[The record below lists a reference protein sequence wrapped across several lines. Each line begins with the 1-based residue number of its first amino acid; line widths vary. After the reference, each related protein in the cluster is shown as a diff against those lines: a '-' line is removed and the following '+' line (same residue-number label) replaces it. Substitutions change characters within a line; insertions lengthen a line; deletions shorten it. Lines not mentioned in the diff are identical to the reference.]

1 LSGILSAGNLPDS
14 NLPAPGLLALFGGTF
29 DPVHNAH
36 LAVAKAAFSLEAG
49 LIATGLRLFPVGNP
63 YQRGRAAFASAEHRT
78 AMLKLAFVDMA
89 NIANVEIDPRELDR
103 QGPTYTFDT
112 LSELRNELG
121 MQRPFVWLI
130 GSDAFARLDT
140 WHRWQELFDLTHFA
154 VIVRPGFAFSAED
167 ASPTLRAGILA
178 RQCDA
183 AMLKQTP
190 HGKWALLNV
199 SPPDVSSTEVRA
211 RLAHGESIASL
222 VPDVVCGYIEAHNLY
237 RS

>member
-1 LSGILSAGNLPDS
+1 LSAEYSPAS
-14 NLPAPGLLALFGGTF
+14 SSPAPGLLALFGGTF

-49 LIATGLRLFPVGNP
+49 LVATGLRLFPVGNP

-78 AMLKLAFVDMA
+78 AMLKLAFA

-112 LSELRNELG
+112 LRELRNELG
-121 MQRPFVWLI
+121 IQRPFVWLI

-154 VIVRPGFAFSAED
+154 VIVRPGFAFAVED
-167 ASPTLRAGILA
+167 ASPALRAEIVG
-178 RQCDA
+178 RQSEA
-183 AMLKQTP
+183 AALKQSP

-199 SPPDVSSTEVRA
+199 SPPDVSSTKVRA

-222 VPDVVCGYIEAHNLY
+222 VPDVVCDYIEAHNLY